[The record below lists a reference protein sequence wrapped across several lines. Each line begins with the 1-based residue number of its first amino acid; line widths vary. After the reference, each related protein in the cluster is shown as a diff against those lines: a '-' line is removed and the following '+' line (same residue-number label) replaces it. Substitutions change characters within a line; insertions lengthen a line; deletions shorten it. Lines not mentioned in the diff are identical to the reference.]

1 MFINAFGYK
10 QTFDKK
16 LDALK
21 KPLEKLKKRC
31 PAKRNPPKNK
41 KGRYIKDGQGC
52 IPGKD
57 GNVDKGIGFPTLDS
71 VTEMT
76 DKFDSIFSSCE
87 KSDADVVA
95 IEMVPSNIYKKQGKT
110 DPQSALSG
118 GDSNKTNLD
127 DMIDKNPD
135 SCPTQI
141 SRKDGINVPM
151 VGQMVKDSK
160 GEKYYWIDLEGHKI
174 EITED
179 LFSNTSIQNR
189 CSSFPTLA
197 DNAIGQD
204 STSKFISILNSA
216 PKVDE
221 NILKYI
227 PDRTSAPSGGT
238 IEEEI
243 CASYDRSLYEEVK
256 DAGRT
261 LSDAVQKV
269 QDKLNI
275 VESQNSA
282 CKNQRAQVEE
292 QLAQLVTN
300 VNNDMDKL
308 DHLELVQD
316 TDIGREESTGLI
328 KDSTRLQYIIWSIIG
343 VGLLLYGMFGITS
356 ADFKSPFHI
365 VILVACVIILF
376 IILRRFYL
384 SGII

>member
-1 MFINAFGYK
+1 
-10 QTFDKK
+10 
-16 LDALK
+16 
-21 KPLEKLKKRC
+21 
-31 PAKRNPPKNK
+31 
-41 KGRYIKDGQGC
+41 
-52 IPGKD
+52 
-57 GNVDKGIGFPTLDS
+57 
-71 VTEMT
+71 MT

-95 IEMVPSNIYKKQGKT
+95 IEMIPSSIYKKQGKT

-118 GDSNKTNLD
+118 GDLNKTNLD
-127 DMIDKNPD
+127 EMIDKNPD
-135 SCPTQI
+135 SCPTQVT
-141 SRKDGINVPM
+141 GEGGVNVPM
-151 VGQMVKDSK
+151 VGQMVKGPKKDQ
-160 GEKYYWIDLEGHKI
+160 YYWIDLEGHKI
-174 EITED
+174 EITKD
-179 LFSNTSIQNR
+179 LFLNKSIQKR

-197 DNAIGQD
+197 SNARG
-204 STSKFISILNSA
+204 STAEEKFIHIMRKA
-216 PKVDE
+216 PKVDK

-227 PDRTSAPSGGT
+227 PDRTSVPSGGT

-308 DHLELVQD
+308 EHLELVQD

-343 VGLLLYGMFGITS
+343 VGLLLYGMFGVTS